1 MSRAGNGLALLVL
14 AAILALTAL
23 DVLAGALVAYLA
35 AVGLSAGIAALIVG
49 GAVLGLALVLAV
61 IGKSRL
67 SSSALGPTRV
77 LRNLHRDAATV
88 KGVSEE

>member
-1 MSRAGNGLALLVL
+1 MSRAGSGLALLVL

-23 DVLAGALVAYLA
+23 DVLAGALVAYLS
-35 AVGLSAGIAALIVG
+35 AVGLPAGIAALIVG

-67 SSSALGPTRV
+67 SPNALGPTRV
-77 LRNLHRDAATV
+77 LRNLHEDAATV
-88 KGVSEE
+88 KGVREE